1 MKYSLI
7 PLICAIAALA
17 GCAKESEVQC
27 TTAAKET
34 WQSEQSFQDALIAKG
49 FVIDKFKVTPGNCY
63 EIYGKNPQQEK
74 VEIYFNPVNAA
85 VVKEEKK

>member
-1 MKYSLI
+1 MKYAFVPVILSISL
-7 PLICAIAALA
+7 LA
-17 GCAKESEVQC
+17 GCAQESEVQC

-34 WQSEQSFQDALIAKG
+34 WQTEQSFQDALVAKG
-49 FVIDKFKVTPGNCY
+49 YAIDQFKVTPGNCY

-74 VEIYFNPVNAA
+74 VEIYFNPVDGN